1 MERKRKKSKK
11 KILIISLITI
21 FVVLLLVLAY
31 FLIFKRDIFTYKNK
45 ITIEVG
51 DTIPSVKDYLYKD
64 NKKVKEITWKETF
77 SEDNKIYKPGTYK
90 GTFTYKGEEKE
101 VTLIVQDTTSPV
113 IEGIKD
119 IEVLAFSDKPN
130 LLEGITVPIIV
141 KKE

>member
-51 DTIPSVKDYLYKD
+51 DTIPSVK
-64 NKKVKEITWKETF
+64 
-77 SEDNKIYKPGTYK
+77 
-90 GTFTYKGEEKE
+90 
-101 VTLIVQDTTSPV
+101 
-113 IEGIKD
+113 
-119 IEVLAFSDKPN
+119 
-130 LLEGITVPIIV
+130 
-141 KKE
+141 

>member
-64 NKKVKEITWKETF
+64 NKKVKEILGNWFIPFTF
-77 SEDNKIYKPGTYK
+77 IC
-90 GTFTYKGEEKE
+90 
-101 VTLIVQDTTSPV
+101 
-113 IEGIKD
+113 
-119 IEVLAFSDKPN
+119 
-130 LLEGITVPIIV
+130 IIV
-141 KKE
+141 FYFLITFLLKFKKSINKQKIKI

>member
-64 NKKVKEITWKETF
+64 NKKGKKPLVKITKYINQVLIKEPLPI
-77 SEDNKIYKPGTYK
+77 K
-90 GTFTYKGEEKE
+90 EK
-101 VTLIVQDTTSPV
+101 
-113 IEGIKD
+113 
-119 IEVLAFSDKPN
+119 
-130 LLEGITVPIIV
+130 
-141 KKE
+141 KKK

>member
-51 DTIPSVKDYLYKD
+51 RQYQVLKITYIKII
-64 NKKVKEITWKETF
+64 KK
-77 SEDNKIYKPGTYK
+77 
-90 GTFTYKGEEKE
+90 
-101 VTLIVQDTTSPV
+101 
-113 IEGIKD
+113 
-119 IEVLAFSDKPN
+119 
-130 LLEGITVPIIV
+130 
-141 KKE
+141 

>member
-77 SEDNKIYKPGTYK
+77 SEDNKIYY
-90 GTFTYKGEEKE
+90 
-101 VTLIVQDTTSPV
+101 
-113 IEGIKD
+113 
-119 IEVLAFSDKPN
+119 
-130 LLEGITVPIIV
+130 
-141 KKE
+141 